1 MVYERNVI
9 IAVSS
14 YLSVMHALSADG
26 SGVGLLLRTVGLS
39 GAAGRVRWSA
49 DPPKFLSGAPLVSET
64 FREKAGKGG
73 PLSRMRMKY
82 GEILKN
88 W

>member
-1 MVYERNVI
+1 MLEI
-9 IAVSS
+9 S
-14 YLSVMHALSADG
+14 
-26 SGVGLLLRTVGLS
+26 
-39 GAAGRVRWSA
+39 WSDLVLHPVA
-49 DPPKFLSGAPLVSET
+49 QPGGTEGQLTPPPKFLSRAPLVSDT

-88 W
+88 GWGPHTRGPALEAMTPLK